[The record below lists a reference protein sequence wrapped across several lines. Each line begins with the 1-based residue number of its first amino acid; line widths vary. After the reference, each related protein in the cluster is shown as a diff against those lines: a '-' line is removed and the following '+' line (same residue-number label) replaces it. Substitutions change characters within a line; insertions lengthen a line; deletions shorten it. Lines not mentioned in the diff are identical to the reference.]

1 MLEVDA
7 VGNDLIV
14 ARECV
19 VYITVGGR
27 RDGDV
32 PVEPLLPTL
41 DYRVGDA
48 VEVLAGVRSVKS
60 SNVDGILELQDT
72 QGQDGGHGL
81 VQMDDVKLLF
91 P

>member
-19 VYITVGGR
+19 VYITAGGR

-60 SNVDGILELQDT
+60 SNVDGI
-72 QGQDGGHGL
+72 
-81 VQMDDVKLLF
+81 
-91 P
+91 